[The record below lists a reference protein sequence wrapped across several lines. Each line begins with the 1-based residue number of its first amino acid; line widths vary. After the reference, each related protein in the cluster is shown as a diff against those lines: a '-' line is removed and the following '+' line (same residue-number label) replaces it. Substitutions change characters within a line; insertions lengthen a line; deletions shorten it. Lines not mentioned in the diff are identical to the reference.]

1 MVNKASTSSE
11 SYDAEKDQDLVREE
25 PEFKDENKEVIF
37 RAGQSR
43 RVWNELYKVGM
54 LRENRGPSWS
64 YGSSNYNYLCNKCL
78 SLLKLWGWIP
88 LMAWHGMLDA
98 TLCDKV
104 CQWLAAECSPRNENL
119 NLLVRIKF

>member
-64 YGSSNYNYLCNKCL
+64 YVISAYHY
-78 SLLKLWGWIP
+78 
-88 LMAWHGMLDA
+88 
-98 TLCDKV
+98 
-104 CQWLAAECSPRNENL
+104 
-119 NLLVRIKF
+119 